1 MKKESKTLTLIGL
14 ILIMIGVLFG
24 LKDKLIDK
32 NIEVLV
38 KDNIITYKNG
48 QNYTINQGEKG
59 KINIKINTNR
69 AGIYKIEFSN
79 LQEGLNIYSDSKYT
93 EKIDAIYKIYDT
105 PLVEEFVVYY
115 KNDGKKYNGNI
126 KLETKNSSMIETMVN
141 KASTKEYFWSDE
153 YRPYIENIDFIK
165 NNNFICQDL
174 CFDIS
179 NEVGKVYANLIKL
192 DDKYDLQ
199 IISDMEIYLP
209 IDSSYMFNNFENLKN
224 VNFANINTKY
234 TKNMS
239 YMFANNPNLESLDL
253 SNFNTQ
259 NIENIEGMFMNSTSL
274 NTIDLSTFKFENINT
289 NNLFMNINNESTIYV
304 KSSVE
309 QAWIFGSNNTNRP
322 ENWKAKNVL
331 VK

>member
-14 ILIMIGVLFG
+14 VLIMIGVLFG

-32 NIEVLV
+32 NIKVVV

-59 KINIKINTNR
+59 KINIKINTNK
-69 AGIYKIEFSN
+69 AGIYKIEFLN

-115 KNDGKKYNGNI
+115 KNDGQKYNGNI

-253 SNFNTQ
+253 SSFNTQ
-259 NIENIEGMFMNSTSL
+259 NIENIEGMLMNSTSL

-289 NNLFMNINNESTIYV
+289 NNLFMNVNNESTIYV

-309 QAWIFGSNNTNRP
+309 QAWIFGPNNTNKP